1 MNTTLLSGYYT
12 GIGSRETPIDI
23 QQLMTEIAMYLR
35 AEGWTLRTGSGSRAD
50 KSYQIAAG
58 ENKEVYVPWDNF
70 YPGQVGITSLTEE
83 SSRMAH
89 DIWKFREQKGLV
101 PTDGSISGKWED
113 LHPGTKAMLAKAMC
127 MLLGKN
133 LNTPSDMV
141 ICWTPGAKIVGIS
154 SHVICLAVFKHIPVF
169 NLAEYE
175 TEVIVR
181 EMLRR
186 NTSPSEVIE
195 NRRQRCESEKAICG
209 ISWE

>member
-1 MNTTLLSGYYT
+1 MNAILHSGYYT
-12 GIGSRETPIDI
+12 GIGSRETPIDAQHLI
-23 QQLMTEIAMYLR
+23 TEVSIYLK
-35 AEGWTLRTGSGSRAD
+35 AEGWTLRTGTGSHAN
-50 KSYQIAAG
+50 KAFQIAAG

-70 YPGQVGITSLTEE
+70 FPNEVGIASMTEK
-83 SSRMAH
+83 SSRMAYEV
-89 DIWKFREQKGLV
+89 WKLREKKGLV
-101 PTDGSISGKWED
+101 PTEGRISGKWED
-113 LHPGTKAMLAKAMC
+113 LHPGTKALLAKAMC

-141 ICWTPGAKIVGIS
+141 VCWTPGAKIVGIS
-154 SHVICLAVFKHIPVF
+154 SHVICLAVSKHIPVF

-181 EMLRR
+181 DMLRR
-186 NTSPSEVIE
+186 GTHPGEVIE

>member
-1 MNTTLLSGYYT
+1 MNTDFLNGYYT
-12 GIGSRETPIDI
+12 GIGSRETPIDT
-23 QQLMTEIAMYLR
+23 QHLMTEIAMRLR
-35 AEGWTLRTGSGSRAD
+35 AEGWTLRTGSVSRAD

-58 ENKEVYVPWDNF
+58 ENKEIYVPWDNF
-70 YPGQVGITSLTEE
+70 NSSQTGISSLTEE

-89 DIWKFREQKGLV
+89 DIWKFREKKGLV
-101 PTDGSISGKWED
+101 PTEGSISGKWEE

-127 MLLGKN
+127 MLLGRN

-154 SHVICLAVFKHIPVF
+154 SHVICLAIFKHIPVF

-175 TEVIVR
+175 TEIVIR
-181 EMLRR
+181 EMLRQ
-186 NTSPSEVIE
+186 NSSLNEVIN